1 MENQDKQ
8 PSDKTGQ
15 EMLSGMGGIFEGVS
29 NLLGRLSELAEK
41 GQELKRASEQSD
53 DPAKGSKP
61 VFDYSV
67 KFGSAA
73 PKSDGFKV
81 QPLSTSSNSRP
92 VPTKKNPPS
101 AEDREPQ
108 VDVFEEPD
116 HLLIVAEMPG
126 VGSDN
131 VQLKFEGCHLELTG
145 KTPRMR
151 FFKSIELPYPLQAE
165 DATINLNNGIVEIT
179 LKKPS
184 AD

>member
-8 PSDKTGQ
+8 PNDKTGQ

-53 DPAKGSKP
+53 APGKESKA

-92 VPTKKNPPS
+92 APSKKTPPS

-126 VGSDN
+126 VSSDD
-131 VQLKFEGCHLELTG
+131 VHLKFEGCHLELTG
-145 KTPRMR
+145 KTSRLR
-151 FFKSIELPYPLQAE
+151 FFKSIELPYPLSPD

-184 AD
+184 VD

>member
-8 PSDKTGQ
+8 PNDKTGQ

-41 GQELKRASEQSD
+41 GQELKRASEQSTD
-53 DPAKGSKP
+53 QAKESKP

-81 QPLSTSSNSRP
+81 QPLSTSSTSRAT
-92 VPTKKNPPS
+92 PTKKAPPS

-126 VGSDN
+126 VGSDDVKLN
-131 VQLKFEGCHLELTG
+131 FDGCHLELTG
-145 KTPRMR
+145 KTSRLR
-151 FFKSIELPYPLQAE
+151 FFKAIELPYPLSAD
-165 DATINLNNGIVEIT
+165 DATININNGIVEIT
-179 LKKPS
+179 LKRPS
-184 AD
+184 VD

>member
-53 DPAKGSKP
+53 APAKESKA

-92 VPTKKNPPS
+92 VPAKKNPPS